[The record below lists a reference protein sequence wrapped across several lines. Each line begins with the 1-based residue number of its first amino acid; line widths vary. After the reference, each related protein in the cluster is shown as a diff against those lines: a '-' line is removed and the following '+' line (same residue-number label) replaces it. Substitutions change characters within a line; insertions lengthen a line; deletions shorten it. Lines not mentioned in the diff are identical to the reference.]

1 MALQADTQHALEL
14 LLQIQEQIKDTG
26 DPSLEDEI
34 ASIICMLD
42 SPVFSR
48 LLSIQT
54 SLQEL
59 KQVHDTQGLSEE
71 DFNFSPSGDLV
82 IRPEVA
88 EKYENQATLPLNR
101 NARQEG
107 TPPQEHPARPLTEED
122 FREAIETAAQGR
134 QVIYVQ
140 LTKEEGKSLGF
151 SVVGLKSENR
161 GELGIFVKEIQPG
174 GIAAQDGQ
182 LQESDQILA
191 IDKQPLANNISHQN
205 AISILQKATGLVELV
220 LARGPIPRSDH
231 SGPPSADKTPTTL
244 GPDSDMVISTEW
256 TQIEVIDLLNDGS
269 GLGFGIIGGKSTGV
283 VVKTIL
289 PGGVAD
295 KNGRLHS
302 GDHILQ
308 IGDVNV
314 RGMGSEQVAAV
325 LRQSGSH
332 VRLVVAR
339 GVTEPPTAQNPLA
352 PIVPTHELDEHLQH
366 LYATLLEV
374 ESHDQLIDYGLMH
387 GHIDPLTGQL
397 TSEYIEQAQ
406 VHEGYEYFIEPP
418 REPEVEEDPEVEY
431 FEVELSKGSQGLGIT
446 IAGYVGDKSAELS
459 GIFVK
464 SVAEGSAADVE
475 GRIRVN
481 DQIIQV
487 DGQSLEGYSNH
498 QAVEVLRH
506 TGQVVRL
513 KLARYHKGAKY
524 EQLQQYA
531 VQLAVLVYTGVEEQ
545 AHTAAKAAA
554 AAALAA
560 GEAQHVSSSPTPSSP
575 PSRSPPP
582 PPHDQYEEENETYRA
597 VKQDVSE
604 EVTKD
609 VDINDL
615 SMYLDEDYSIP
626 LSKEVEEALKATWQP
641 MVGDE
646 YEVVVAQLSK
656 FREGGGLGIS
666 LEGTVDVENGHEVR
680 PHHFIR
686 SILPDGPVG
695 ANGKLES
702 GDELLEVNGRKLL
715 GLSHV
720 DVVKILKELP
730 QHVRIICARRKHSQT
745 DFSYAQKRD
754 EFFQTPLPP
763 APFSVGPVRGPD
775 RLVKAKSE
783 QTLNVT
789 EVPQLNKNKSRSLE
803 PLTGLAMWSSEPV
816 VIELVKGDRGLG
828 FSILDYQDPL
838 NPSETVI
845 VIRSLVPGGVAQVD
859 GRLVPGDRLMFVN
872 EINLENATLDQAV
885 QALKGAP
892 KGVVQIG
899 VAKPL
904 PVPDTSLSSQP
915 EMVMSMPTYTEAE
928 IGASYESAVFSS
940 QHVEPHA
947 NALYMHESP
956 PPPQEHRLEVEFVA
970 TPPVN
975 HDALIDTVPPRDDPS
990 APLEEHQLTE
1000 EIFRELEARHEKEGS
1015 DSSSGSYKK
1024 EQPQNLDNHVQE
1036 EWEDQQVEEEE
1047 IIKTEI
1053 LRDRKVAEE
1062 ERRDSVSSTSSGD
1075 IPKMQEF
1082 MAAAAMAD
1090 VSQDDVDAGM
1100 EEEEELKEE
1109 VQEEII
1115 QPQKK
1120 AVKNQIDAEGF
1131 FLTEVPGEEKREP
1144 LLEKSKPDE
1153 PVVGQDE
1160 QIKVKVSE
1168 RGPTFYAGLQTAS
1181 TPPSIERTTPQSKP
1195 HVVGETR
1202 SPSFYAVVQ
1211 KEVEEVRR
1219 QTPVVETKTQVSG
1232 DFSRPKKTP
1241 PPVPPKPKWL
1251 YSPRTSQT
1259 SLEQDMGSP
1268 VHPVSPPQ
1276 MTEQTSQITS
1286 DLSKTS
1292 SSPSS
1297 SVGSTPHMSPVLS
1310 GWRAQHSLAHIPPL
1324 PSALE
1329 RKAKINKGN
1338 EQLGLNV
1345 DAIDKGVN
1353 GCIVKSISRSGA
1365 VAREGSI
1372 QVGDYIVMVNNEN
1385 MRNITNA
1392 QARAIL
1398 RRAALVGTE
1407 ISIVYI
1413 PGQDAA
1419 VHRDCYMI
1427 AEREQNTQ
1435 EDMPIVTSPR
1445 IFPKFYRSQFSTSS
1459 SESSPTKD
1467 PKPVIRTRD
1476 ADLMVTPPLSPLR
1489 KDEAQKMNQ
1498 AWGPPRTVYLE
1509 RQPGQSLGI
1518 SIVGGKVDLFHV
1530 SPEHTITGIFIKHV
1544 LEGSPAGKS
1553 GQLKTG
1559 DRILEVDGVELKDAT
1574 HDQAVAAIRNANS
1587 PVKFVIQSIMDKA
1600 PPSDRESSSQN
1611 STVIP
1616 DRSPL
1621 PHAVR
1626 KLHLQQEPH
1635 MSPLDESVLTIE
1647 TPGESTTDQ
1656 PHDSSDSESDD
1667 EFGYTYKKLQRKYGD
1682 LNGVLHL
1689 LEIER
1694 GSNGLGLSLAGNK
1707 DRSTMSVFV
1716 VGIDKDGLA
1725 FQDGRIRIGDELL
1738 EVNGQVLYG
1747 RSHLNASAIIKGIT
1761 HPIIKLVLL
1770 RREDFLEHVAVK
1782 PLDNAVST
1790 EDVSINSTS
1799 PSSPSSNREDTI
1811 SSRTEQDFSTF
1822 PDVTTVTI
1830 DKGPARLGLAIMEG
1844 SVEGQPGIYIKSI
1857 TPGSPAEHEGHLA
1870 VGDQIL
1876 AVDDQSLVAVS
1887 YDKAIEFL
1895 RSAQGTV
1902 KLTVSKPGDSSSDTA
1917 SNIPVDEDSQAGL
1930 DVRQINVEPASPLER
1945 EQSQDTTTSDTGPE
1959 MVDPQTCPIKI
1970 GQETWLEIEKG
1981 KSGLGLSIVGG
1992 SDTMI
1997 GAIIIHEVYEDGA
2010 AARDGRLTA
2019 GDQIL
2024 EVCGQ
2029 DLRDA
2034 THDNAIQVLRQTP
2047 PVVTM
2052 LVYRDDAQLR
2062 EEDLYD
2068 IFTID
2073 LLKKP
2078 GRGLGIS
2085 IVGKRNDVGVY
2096 ISDIVKG
2103 GVAEA
2108 DGRLMQ
2114 GDQILSVNDDNM
2126 RNATQDHAATV
2137 LKTIMGKVTLTIGR
2151 LKTGSRAGSTIGSRA
2166 SSRRS
2171 SSVMDKSLKKS
2182 NSSASSKGKSR
2193 HSRTPSQSSQTLS
2206 NMRTVELE
2214 RDEQGSL
2221 GISIAGGIG
2230 SPIGDTPV
2238 LIANLQ
2244 PNGPAQ
2250 KTGKLKVG
2258 DHIMSI
2264 NGQPTEGLTHHE
2276 AVQLLKQFQG
2286 TISLVVTQGE
2296 DVVLEVNGHSKVYE
2310 LPSNQPEPEE
2320 DMPQEISGQQQ
2331 VKTISLERG
2340 PDGLGFSIVGGH
2352 GSPHGDLPIYV
2363 KTVFAKGAAAEDGRL
2378 KRGDQIQAVNGESLE
2393 GVTHEEAV
2401 AILKRAKGK
2410 IELTVLT

>member
-1047 IIKTEI
+1047 
-1053 LRDRKVAEE
+1053 
-1062 ERRDSVSSTSSGD
+1062 
-1075 IPKMQEF
+1075 
-1082 MAAAAMAD
+1082 
-1090 VSQDDVDAGM
+1090 
-1100 EEEEELKEE
+1100 
-1109 VQEEII
+1109 
-1115 QPQKK
+1115 
-1120 AVKNQIDAEGF
+1120 
-1131 FLTEVPGEEKREP
+1131 
-1144 LLEKSKPDE
+1144 
-1153 PVVGQDE
+1153 
-1160 QIKVKVSE
+1160 
-1168 RGPTFYAGLQTAS
+1168 
-1181 TPPSIERTTPQSKP
+1181 
-1195 HVVGETR
+1195 
-1202 SPSFYAVVQ
+1202 
-1211 KEVEEVRR
+1211 
-1219 QTPVVETKTQVSG
+1219 
-1232 DFSRPKKTP
+1232 
-1241 PPVPPKPKWL
+1241 
-1251 YSPRTSQT
+1251 
-1259 SLEQDMGSP
+1259 DMGSP

>member
-1047 IIKTEI
+1047 
-1053 LRDRKVAEE
+1053 
-1062 ERRDSVSSTSSGD
+1062 
-1075 IPKMQEF
+1075 
-1082 MAAAAMAD
+1082 
-1090 VSQDDVDAGM
+1090 
-1100 EEEEELKEE
+1100 
-1109 VQEEII
+1109 
-1115 QPQKK
+1115 
-1120 AVKNQIDAEGF
+1120 
-1131 FLTEVPGEEKREP
+1131 
-1144 LLEKSKPDE
+1144 
-1153 PVVGQDE
+1153 
-1160 QIKVKVSE
+1160 
-1168 RGPTFYAGLQTAS
+1168 
-1181 TPPSIERTTPQSKP
+1181 
-1195 HVVGETR
+1195 
-1202 SPSFYAVVQ
+1202 
-1211 KEVEEVRR
+1211 
-1219 QTPVVETKTQVSG
+1219 VSG